1 MFHPD
6 SSNLTDAEQVDEII
20 FQAMSAQDAYLQM
33 DQEAIDWIISNMADV
48 GAANH
53 LSLAKEAVRES
64 GRGIVEDKSIANIFA
79 SSGLE
84 QKLRNIQTVGCIE
97 NNEITGSKILAQP
110 VGILATFPSSAHATA
125 TILSQ
130 TILSVKTRNP
140 IVFCFHS
147 TSEKSAKATATLMQ
161 NAAINAGAPAHAIQ
175 WLPSSSIKSINAL
188 ARNPEISM
196 ILMDDGDFILPIQA
210 LQEVPILGMGQLN
223 TPCFVDRSADI
234 EQAATDIIASKH
246 FDNGLVATAEQTVIL
261 PREIYFQ
268 TLDLLMQKSCHLA
281 SEQEKE
287 QLELLLFDPDTGAPN
302 PECTGL
308 DASTIAQMAG
318 FTVPVATKLILTEI
332 RGIGHAHPLSR
343 TKTVPVLSVLAAE
356 SWYEGLCFCEAIL
369 EFGSASHTAVL
380 HARDKTLSE
389 EFSAR
394 LKVTQTIVNQP
405 ATRGDL
411 SGLAVSAN
419 NTLCQANDRQ
429 AGNPSTALLSL
440 DMLIRHQMVQAPQL
454 RLREWKIPEKVL
466 FSQGCTS
473 HLQTLEGL
481 ERTLIVLEKELLD
494 NEKIDIVLKHLS
506 DHNQAIETERFCNNS
521 QVVNIDAIDQGVQC
535 MDKFQPTTILAIGNE
550 TTIDTAKSMRY
561 FYQRPEGEIST
572 SSPNLHSADFPDS
585 TPMPPHN
592 QVNLIALPTTAGAGF
607 CSNPFVTI
615 FNARRAKRR
624 NIHSCELFPDVTLID
639 PDFSMHIDSHEM
651 ALTGMT
657 VLSHAIEAYV
667 SPLASDYS
675 DSMAMKAIRLLF
687 EYLPKAVSRTQV
699 ATREKI
705 YSAANMAGMA
715 AGNAKLGINYAMSQ
729 PLVSMF
735 NLSHNLASSILLPHT
750 IQYNGV
756 EDPSRFNPLMP
767 GSRYIAHERYQ
778 EIARALGL
786 PCKSPEQSL
795 ESLLNAINTLQLEF
809 NLPRKLSDFDIN
821 KQEYMAKL
829 ELMAEQVF
837 EDHFT
842 ATNPRLPLIKEIM
855 DIYEAVY

>member
-1 MFHPD
+1 MLHPD
-6 SSNLTDAEQVDEII
+6 SSNLTDVEQVDEII

-33 DQEAIDWIISNMADV
+33 DQESIDWIISNMADV

-53 LSLAKEAVRES
+53 LSLAKEAVSES
-64 GRGIVEDKSIANIFA
+64 GRGIVEDKSITNIFA

-84 QKLRNIQTVGCIE
+84 QKLRDIQTVGCIE

-110 VGILATFPSSAHATA
+110 VGILAAFPASAHATA

-130 TILSVKTRNP
+130 AILGVKTRNP
-140 IVFCFHS
+140 IVFCFHP
-147 TSEKSAKATATLMQ
+147 TSEKSAKAAAILMQ
-161 NAAINAGAPAHAIQ
+161 NAALDAGAPAHAIQ
-175 WLPSSSIKSINAL
+175 WLPSSSLKSINAL
-188 ARNPEISM
+188 ALNPEISL
-196 ILMDDGDFILPIQA
+196 ILMDEDDFTLPAQA

-223 TPCFVDRSADI
+223 TPCFVDRSADL

-246 FDNGLVATAEQTVIL
+246 FDNGLVTTAEQTVII

-287 QLELLLFDPDTGAPN
+287 QLELLLFDPETGAPN

-318 FTVPVATKLILTEI
+318 FTVPANTKLILAEI
-332 RGIGHAHPLSR
+332 RGIGFTHPLSR
-343 TKTVPVLSVLAAE
+343 SKTVPVLSILAAE
-356 SWYEGLCFCEAIL
+356 SWYEGLCFCEAVL

-380 HARDKTLSE
+380 HARDKTLSA

-419 NTLCQANDRQ
+419 KTICQASDRQ

-440 DMLIRHQMVQAPQL
+440 DMLIRHQMVQTPQL

-473 HLQTLEGL
+473 HLQTLKGL
-481 ERTLIVLEKELLD
+481 ERTLIVMEKELLNSD
-494 NEKIDIVLKHLS
+494 KIDTVLSHL
-506 DHNQAIETERFCNNS
+506 HNHDQTIETEKFCNSS

-550 TTIDTAKSMRY
+550 TTIDIAKSMRY
-561 FYQRPEGEIST
+561 FYQRPESGFSK
-572 SSPNLHSADFPDS
+572 SSPDLQTADFPDS
-585 TPMPPHN
+585 ATEPPQN
-592 QVNLIALPTTAGAGF
+592 QVDLIALPTTAGAGF
-607 CSNPFVTI
+607 CTNPFVTI

-624 NIHSCELFPDVTLID
+624 NLHSCELFPDVTLID
-639 PDFSMHIDSHEM
+639 PDFSIHIDAQEM

-657 VLSHAIEAYV
+657 ILSHAIEAYV

-675 DSMAMKAIRLLF
+675 DSMAMKAIRILF

-705 YSAANMAGMA
+705 YNAANMAGMA
-715 AGNAKLGINYAMSQ
+715 AGNAKLGLNYAMSQ

-735 NLSHNLASSILLPHT
+735 DLSHNLASSILLPRT

-778 EIARALGL
+778 EIARSLGL
-786 PCKSPEQSL
+786 PCKSPKQSL
-795 ESLLNAINTLQLEF
+795 ESLLNAIDTLQQEF
-809 NLPRKLSDFDIN
+809 NLPRKFSDCDIN
-821 KQEYMAKL
+821 EQEYMAKL

-855 DIYEAVY
+855 DIYEGVY